1 VGDCYPAL
9 AGTWPGTRITSE
21 ATMEAIPDGA
31 EVVDKEG
38 ERLGNVIASAANY
51 IVAEQGLFFPTN
63 YYIPRNVIAEVSDAI
78 VRLTMTKAD
87 VLDQGWGVEPEAPT
101 SSSSVIPENETQ

>member
-1 VGDCYPAL
+1 
-9 AGTWPGTRITSE
+9 
-21 ATMEAIPDGA
+21 METIPDGA
-31 EVVDKEG
+31 EVVDKDG
-38 ERLGNVIASAANY
+38 ERLGNVIASAADY

-101 SSSSVIPENETQ
+101 SSSSVMPENETQ